1 MPASTH
7 RHSHPWIKSGG
18 AAVARPDIDAAM
30 AIDAAGGQRQ
40 LSWVISRLRE
50 KLSAMVDRAGYWK
63 VAESLDQSAVM
74 AGLA

>member
-1 MPASTH
+1 
-7 RHSHPWIKSGG
+7 
-18 AAVARPDIDAAM
+18 M

-50 KLSAMVDRAGYWK
+50 KLRAMVDRAGYWK